1 MMKYITL
8 FLCELLIF
16 LSPVLAVNPQ
26 VRNGADQLDIL
37 LPLLKNKR
45 TGLVIN
51 QTSRCGT
58 TLLPDALNTQ
68 VKLIRIF
75 APEHGFRGTADAGE
89 TIRDGKDIRTGLPI
103 ISLYGKNKKPLPEQL
118 QDLDVMVFDIQDV
131 GARFY
136 TYISTLYYVMQA
148 CAEQGKE
155 VIVLDRPNPCDY
167 VDGPVLRPNWKSF
180 VGMLPIPVLHG
191 CTVGELAQMINGEEW
206 LGKNLSC
213 QLTVIPV
220 KGWKHGQPYSLPVK
234 PSPNL
239 PNDRAIA
246 LYPSLC
252 PFEGTSVSI
261 GRGTE
266 YPFQVIGSP
275 YTNAFSFQFTP
286 RSLEGFDKNPLHK
299 DHICYGVDFRDQ
311 TATPASGS
319 HTSRATTNGTL
330 PEEAERDL
338 PQGFSLKY
346 ILEFY
351 RLYRAK
357 AAKDKAFNAE
367 KEFFTRPRWFD
378 LLMGTDQ
385 VRRDIL
391 QGKTEKGI
399 RQSWQPAL
407 EKYKDIRK
415 KYLLYQE

>member
-58 TLLPDALNTQ
+58 TPLPDALNTQ

-180 VGMLPIPVLHG
+180 VGMLPVPVLHG
-191 CTVGELAQMINGEEW
+191 CTVGELAQMINGEGW

-252 PFEGTSVSI
+252 PF
-261 GRGTE
+261 
-266 YPFQVIGSP
+266 
-275 YTNAFSFQFTP
+275 
-286 RSLEGFDKNPLHK
+286 
-299 DHICYGVDFRDQ
+299 
-311 TATPASGS
+311 
-319 HTSRATTNGTL
+319 
-330 PEEAERDL
+330 
-338 PQGFSLKY
+338 
-346 ILEFY
+346 
-351 RLYRAK
+351 
-357 AAKDKAFNAE
+357 
-367 KEFFTRPRWFD
+367 
-378 LLMGTDQ
+378 
-385 VRRDIL
+385 
-391 QGKTEKGI
+391 
-399 RQSWQPAL
+399 
-407 EKYKDIRK
+407 
-415 KYLLYQE
+415 

>member
-8 FLCELLIF
+8 FLCELLFF

-26 VRNGADQLDIL
+26 IRNGADQLDIL
-37 LPLLKNKR
+37 IPLLKNKR

-58 TLLPDALNTQ
+58 TPLPDALNTQ

-180 VGMLPIPVLHG
+180 VGMLPVPVLHG
-191 CTVGELAQMINGEEW
+191 CTVGELAQMINGEGW

-213 QLTVIPV
+213 PLTVVPV

-299 DHICYGVDFRDQ
+299 DRICYGVDFRNQ
-311 TATPASGS
+311 TATPASGA
-319 HTSRATTNGTL
+319 HTSRTTTNGTL

-357 AAKDKAFNAE
+357 AAKDKTFNAE
-367 KEFFTRPRWFD
+367 KEFFTRPHWFD
-378 LLMGTDQ
+378 LLMGTDL

-391 QGKTEKGI
+391 QGKTEKEI

>member
-58 TLLPDALNTQ
+58 TPLPDALNTQ

-180 VGMLPIPVLHG
+180 VGMLPVPVLHG
-191 CTVGELAQMINGEEW
+191 CTVGELAQMINGEGW

-213 QLTVIPV
+213 PLTVVPV

-299 DHICYGVDFRDQ
+299 DRICYGVDFRDQ

-319 HTSRATTNGTL
+319 HTSRETTNGTL

-357 AAKDKAFNAE
+357 AAKDKTFNAE
-367 KEFFTRPRWFD
+367 KEFFIRPRWFD

-391 QGKTEKGI
+391 QGKTEKEI

>member
-8 FLCELLIF
+8 FLCELLFF

-58 TLLPDALNTQ
+58 TPLPDALNTQ

-180 VGMLPIPVLHG
+180 VGMLPVPVLHG
-191 CTVGELAQMINGEEW
+191 CTVGELAQMINGEGW

-286 RSLEGFDKNPLHK
+286 CSLEGFDKNPLHK
-299 DHICYGVDFRDQ
+299 DRICYGVDFRDQ
-311 TATPASGS
+311 TATPASGA
-319 HTSRATTNGTL
+319 HTSRTTTNGTL

-338 PQGFSLKY
+338 PQEFSLKY

-357 AAKDKAFNAE
+357 AAKDKTFNAE
-367 KEFFTRPRWFD
+367 KELFTRPRWFD

-391 QGKTEKGI
+391 QGKTEKEI

>member
-26 VRNGADQLDIL
+26 IRNGADQLDIL

-58 TLLPDALNTQ
+58 TPLPDALNTQ

-180 VGMLPIPVLHG
+180 VGMLPVPVLHG
-191 CTVGELAQMINGEEW
+191 CTVGELAQMINGEGW

-299 DHICYGVDFRDQ
+299 DRICYGVDFRDQ

-319 HTSRATTNGTL
+319 HTSRTTTNGTL

-357 AAKDKAFNAE
+357 AAKDKTFNAE
-367 KEFFTRPRWFD
+367 KKFFTRPRWFD

-391 QGKTEKGI
+391 QGKTEKEI

>member
-16 LSPVLAVNPQ
+16 LSPVLAMNPQ
-26 VRNGADQLDIL
+26 IRNGADQLDIL

-58 TLLPDALNTQ
+58 TPLPDALNTQ

-180 VGMLPIPVLHG
+180 VGMLPVPVLHG
-191 CTVGELAQMINGEEW
+191 CTVGELAQMINGEGW

-299 DHICYGVDFRDQ
+299 DRICYGVDFRDQ
-311 TATPASGS
+311 TATPASGA
-319 HTSRATTNGTL
+319 HTSRTTTNGTL

-357 AAKDKAFNAE
+357 AAKDKTFNAE
-367 KEFFTRPRWFD
+367 KGFFTRPRWFD

-391 QGKTEKGI
+391 QGKTEKEI

>member
-26 VRNGADQLDIL
+26 IRNGADQLDIL

-58 TLLPDALNTQ
+58 TPLPDALNTQ

-148 CAEQGKE
+148 CAEQEKE

-180 VGMLPIPVLHG
+180 VGMLPVPVLHG
-191 CTVGELAQMINGEEW
+191 CTVGELAQMINGEGW

-286 RSLEGFDKNPLHK
+286 CSLEGFDKNPLHK
-299 DHICYGVDFRDQ
+299 DRICYGVDFRDQ
-311 TATPASGS
+311 TATPASGA
-319 HTSRATTNGTL
+319 HTSRTTTNGTL

-357 AAKDKAFNAE
+357 AAKDKTFNAE
-367 KEFFTRPRWFD
+367 KEFFTRSRWFD

-391 QGKTEKGI
+391 QGKTEKEI

>member
-26 VRNGADQLDIL
+26 IRNGADQLDIL

-58 TLLPDALNTQ
+58 TPLPDALNTQ

-180 VGMLPIPVLHG
+180 VGMLPVPVLHG
-191 CTVGELAQMINGEEW
+191 CTVGELAQMINGEGW

-220 KGWKHGQPYSLPVK
+220 KGWKHGQPYVLPVK

-239 PNDRAIA
+239 PNAQSIR
-246 LYPSLC
+246 LYASLC
-252 PFEGTSVSI
+252 PFEATRVSV
-261 GRGTE
+261 GRGTTF
-266 YPFQVIGSP
+266 PFQVLGAP
-275 YTNAFSFQFTP
+275 NKKYGDFAFTP
-286 RSLEGFDKNPLHK
+286 RSLPGFDKNPMHK
-299 DHICYGVDFRDQ
+299 GVTCYGEDLRNVTDV
-311 TATPASGS
+311 
-319 HTSRATTNGTL
+319 NGFTL
-330 PEEAERDL
+330 RYFL
-338 PQGFSLKY
+338 R
-346 ILEFY
+346 FY
-351 RLYRAK
+351 RLFGEG
-357 AAKDKAFNAE
+357 AA
-367 KEFFTRPRWFD
+367 FFSRPRWFD
-378 LLMGTDQ
+378 LLMGTDS
-385 VRRDIL
+385 VRKAILKGESEEEIRD
-391 QGKTEKGI
+391 
-399 RQSWQPAL
+399 SWQKEL
-407 EKYKDIRK
+407 QTYRDMRQ
-415 KYLLYQE
+415 KYLLY

>member
-8 FLCELLIF
+8 FLCELLFF

-58 TLLPDALNTQ
+58 TPLPDALNTQ

-180 VGMLPIPVLHG
+180 VGMLPVPVLHG
-191 CTVGELAQMINGEEW
+191 CTVGELAQMINGEGW

-299 DHICYGVDFRDQ
+299 DRICYGVDFRDQ
-311 TATPASGS
+311 TATPASGA
-319 HTSRATTNGTL
+319 HTSRTTTNGTL

-357 AAKDKAFNAE
+357 AAKDKTFNAE
-367 KEFFTRPRWFD
+367 QESFTRPRWFD

-391 QGKTEKGI
+391 QGKTEKEI

>member
-16 LSPVLAVNPQ
+16 LSPVLAMNPQ
-26 VRNGADQLDIL
+26 IRNGADQLDIL

-58 TLLPDALNTQ
+58 TPLPDALNTQ

-180 VGMLPIPVLHG
+180 VGMLPVPVLHG
-191 CTVGELAQMINGEEW
+191 CTVGELAQMINGEGW

-299 DHICYGVDFRDQ
+299 DRICYGVDFRDQ
-311 TATPASGS
+311 TATPASGA
-319 HTSRATTNGTL
+319 HTSRTTTNGTL

-357 AAKDKAFNAE
+357 AAKDKTFHAE

-391 QGKTEKGI
+391 QGKTEKEI

>member
-1 MMKYITL
+1 M
-8 FLCELLIF
+8 
-16 LSPVLAVNPQ
+16 
-26 VRNGADQLDIL
+26 
-37 LPLLKNKR
+37 
-45 TGLVIN
+45 
-51 QTSRCGT
+51 
-58 TLLPDALNTQ
+58 PDALNTQ

-180 VGMLPIPVLHG
+180 VGMLPVPVLHG
-191 CTVGELAQMINGEEW
+191 CTVGELAQMINGEGW

-299 DHICYGVDFRDQ
+299 DRICYGVDFRDQ

-319 HTSRATTNGTL
+319 HTSRTTTNGTL

-357 AAKDKAFNAE
+357 AAKDKTFNAE

-391 QGKTEKGI
+391 QGKTEKEI